1 MNTKVDKS
9 TETVWNGE
17 TWDEALIGQ
26 LPQPSGAV
34 RSAIFEA
41 AEKQVAGKKPGK
53 ILRFG
58 AIRRFVPAMEIAAA
72 LFVIGSVAVWYANRN
87 SNHASVV
94 AGNDQTI
101 EQMTEYVTETFDT
114 EELSPFFAVNDAQE
128 TDDTIAAGLSFV
140 SESLALLEDDI
151 RYDYFTL

>member
-26 LPQPSGAV
+26 LPRPSGSV
-34 RSAIFEA
+34 RSAVFEA
-41 AEKQVAGKKPGK
+41 AVKQVAGKKPGK

-58 AIRRFVPAMEIAAA
+58 PIRRFLPAMEIAAA
-72 LFVIGSVAVWYANRN
+72 LLVIGSVAVWYANR
-87 SNHASVV
+87 SGTPASGV

-101 EQMTEYVTETFDT
+101 EQMTEYVTETFDS
-114 EELSPFFAVNDAQE
+114 EELSPLLAANDTQE
-128 TDDTIAAGLSFV
+128 NDDTIAAGLSSV